1 MQDFVW
7 QQKAMTDNARHSE
20 HQTSPRVSYL
30 WAGAKKSATIMIADW
45 VQGHAPAGGDG
56 EIKYTT
62 SHHFLLLYKIACK
75 PRIYII

>member
-7 QQKAMTDNARHSE
+7 QQKAMTGNARHGE
-20 HQTSPRVSYL
+20 HQKPPSVSYL
-30 WAGAKKSATIMIADW
+30 WAGAKKSATINDSGL

-62 SHHFLLLYKIACK
+62 LHRFLLLYKIVCK
-75 PRIYII
+75 PRIYVI

>member
-7 QQKAMTDNARHSE
+7 QQKIRPTTVRRN
-20 HQTSPRVSYL
+20 Q
-30 WAGAKKSATIMIADW
+30 
-45 VQGHAPAGGDG
+45 VQKQAPAGGDG

-75 PRIYII
+75 PRIYVI

>member
-30 WAGAKKSATIMIADW
+30 RAGAKKSATIMIADW

-56 EIKYTT
+56 EI
-62 SHHFLLLYKIACK
+62 
-75 PRIYII
+75 

>member
-45 VQGHAPAGGDG
+45 VQEQAPAG
-56 EIKYTT
+56 K
-62 SHHFLLLYKIACK
+62 LL
-75 PRIYII
+75 